1 MLIPATKSSLHG
13 TVHTSKACGTLAMLK
28 IFIGSMGK
36 ARPDGSIHD
45 TMVFGALLTVSLVVT
60 LEFTCSQLGMFEGY
74 RSRKLTLVSRP
85 KRTASTALG
94 TAPTT
99 NTNKKNLGV
108 MDTMYLVMMRNQK
121 KQCQTADSPI
131 RSGHTHSMVGT
142 KVSTIDTFRS
152 TTDRRGLIFTT
163 ISCNRCVGC
172 LGIGTVAMKPFDSVL
187 PFVS

>member
-99 NTNKKNLGV
+99 NTNKQKPGGYGHDV
-108 MDTMYLVMMRNQK
+108 SGHDAKQK
-121 KQCQTADSPI
+121 KNNAKRQTHP
-131 RSGHTHSMVGT
+131 SGRVTHTPWLVQ
-142 KVSTIDTFRS
+142 K
-152 TTDRRGLIFTT
+152 
-163 ISCNRCVGC
+163 C
-172 LGIGTVAMKPFDSVL
+172 LPLT
-187 PFVS
+187 PFVAPQIVVASYSQLFPATDVLVALALVQSQ